1 MSSSQLTR
9 PKTWEVRYIK
19 DDEINKNTAII
30 ANSFGLQLG
39 WAPARTSEYCE
50 RWETEL
56 KEHKT
61 GFARMAYIAAQDETQ
76 MIGFAWMRESVDTIG
91 QESARSSDTVD
102 VEVLHVP
109 SGHRRKSKQG
119 YNQGV
124 ATDLLEQLLMR
135 ASLSRKSTMRI
146 KVSREGDEH
155 SEIRAFLSSRCF
167 SSGEAVEGSSSQVWW
182 SRPIFVDMPKLTEGD
197 LWQCR
202 TQGCRACSS
211 IREKTL
217 HMHY

>member
-1 MSSSQLTR
+1 MFSSGSTR

-19 DDEINKNTAII
+19 DDNRSAAII
-30 ANSFGLQLG
+30 ADSLGLQLG
-39 WAPARTSEYCE
+39 WAPVRTSEYFE
-50 RWETEL
+50 WLKTEL
-56 KEHKT
+56 NEHKT
-61 GFARMAYIAAQDETQ
+61 GFLRMAYIAAQHESQ
-76 MIGFAWMRESVDTIG
+76 MIGFAWMRESVDTNG

-109 SGHRRKSKQG
+109 SGHRRKSK
-119 YNQGV
+119 NSQGV

-135 ASLSRKSTMRI
+135 ASLSRKSTLRI

-167 SSGEAVEGSSSQVWW
+167 SSGEAVESSSSQVWW
-182 SRPIFVDMPKLTEGD
+182 SRPIFGDMPKLTEGD

-202 TQGCRACSS
+202 KQGCRACSS
-211 IREKTL
+211 I
-217 HMHY
+217 